1 MYCLALFHSDFSG
14 AGLIICNWIWSI
26 ILYIRN
32 IKCIIIINLILPNV
46 LALHL
51 FFIYVLF
58 VKNCTQYTMQYILV
72 WCIYDLLGKI
82 DQCLNLLETFQL
94 TKNQIKL
101 IRNFKIKRIC
111 LTFLFVDDII
121 EFLTWYKLYILN
133 TKV

>member
-1 MYCLALFHSDFSG
+1 
-14 AGLIICNWIWSI
+14 
-26 ILYIRN
+26 
-32 IKCIIIINLILPNV
+32 
-46 LALHL
+46 
-51 FFIYVLF
+51 
-58 VKNCTQYTMQYILV
+58 MQYILV